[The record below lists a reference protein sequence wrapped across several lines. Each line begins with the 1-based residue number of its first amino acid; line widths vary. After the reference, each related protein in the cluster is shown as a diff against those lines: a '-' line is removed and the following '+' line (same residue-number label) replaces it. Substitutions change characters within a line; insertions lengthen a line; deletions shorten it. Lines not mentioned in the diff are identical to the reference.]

1 MKLKR
6 DALKFKYD
14 RYALPAFDF
23 FHFFSANASE
33 SIIFLRICV
42 SYGASQRLTMKKLFI
57 IPNYSRW
64 CRVMSP

>member
-1 MKLKR
+1 MTATIMKLKR

-33 SIIFLRICV
+33 SIIFLGICV
-42 SYGASQRLTMKKLFI
+42 SYGAS
-57 IPNYSRW
+57 
-64 CRVMSP
+64 

>member
-33 SIIFLRICV
+33 SRIFLRICV
-42 SYGASQRLTMKKLFI
+42 SYGASQRWASNDEKI
-57 IPNYSRW
+57 IYYHQL
-64 CRVMSP
+64 

>member
-1 MKLKR
+1 MTATIMKLKR

-33 SIIFLRICV
+33 SRIFLRICV
-42 SYGASQRLTMKKLFI
+42 SYGASQR
-57 IPNYSRW
+57 
-64 CRVMSP
+64 

>member
-42 SYGASQRLTMKKLFI
+42 LRSILTSNDEKVIYYHQL
-57 IPNYSRW
+57 
-64 CRVMSP
+64 